1 MAVNDY
7 KNPSSPE
14 LYFPVKE
21 GFCLSKQY
29 AVAGFPIISDP
40 FFNRFSLTV
49 QRFRQTVHAQETR
62 SGS

>member
-14 LYFPVKE
+14 LYFPGKE

-29 AVAGFPIISDP
+29 AVAGFSIISDT

>member
-14 LYFPVKE
+14 LYFPGKE

-40 FFNRFSLTV
+40 FFNR
-49 QRFRQTVHAQETR
+49 QTVHAQETR